1 MCFTRSMS
9 LANRV
14 DKDLKS
20 IAQRALNGR
29 IEDIWPP
36 PSKQENA
43 LDSEA
48 RKQQHKQDQQML
60 MIPRLA
66 AAFQIDQS
74 QVSAQLLV
82 ALREEI
88 RQLRL
93 CRSLAPF
100 TAYSMVTH
108 CAGRAVQTPP
118 SFKISSSRRTR
129 CRGCT
134 RGGCS
139 RGGCSSSSKCSKNSS

>member
-1 MCFTRSMS
+1 MS

-29 IEDIWPP
+29 IEDIWPL
-36 PSKQENA
+36 PSKQENVT
-43 LDSEA
+43 DSEY
-48 RKQQHKQDQQML
+48 RQQQHNQDQQVL

-88 RQLRL
+88 RQLR
-93 CRSLAPF
+93 
-100 TAYSMVTH
+100 
-108 CAGRAVQTPP
+108 
-118 SFKISSSRRTR
+118 
-129 CRGCT
+129 
-134 RGGCS
+134 
-139 RGGCSSSSKCSKNSS
+139 